1 MHFSKSVNIGKGL
14 YLTEVEGLV
23 QAAAPARAADH
34 RQRGVR
40 LPGDAAL
47 LGGSRQSCDRR
58 HSGVRCSDNSCTFK
72 IHIVVCKAG
81 HILAM
86 ANGLQ
91 TVHNYVFVFYFYM
104 IFNVMSFIILELLKL
119 KAKLLVLK

>member
-1 MHFSKSVNIGKGL
+1 M
-14 YLTEVEGLV
+14 
-23 QAAAPARAADH
+23 
-34 RQRGVR
+34 
-40 LPGDAAL
+40 
-47 LGGSRQSCDRR
+47 
-58 HSGVRCSDNSCTFK
+58 
-72 IHIVVCKAG
+72 
-81 HILAM
+81 AM